1 MTRRSPTRVRLAAES
16 LEPRNL
22 LSAGPTSFASGW
34 AGRTVS
40 DDYGNTMAQAAEI
53 ATANNSATQSG
64 KIERAGDVDIF
75 RFVATQSGTLVVQQA
90 AASGSRLDSYL
101 YVYSAKGQLLGRN
114 DDTPSSLNSRVEIAV
129 VAGSTYY
136 IKAAAYGRSVGSYV
150 LSLAASGPTTPS
162 TTPTTPA
169 TPTTPTSPTTPT
181 TTPTTTDTTTP
192 TTTTTTTTTTTGSFQ
207 IDVTMTGF
215 TAAQQQILQQA
226 VDRWEEIIVGD
237 LPNVTYQGRVI
248 DDLAIAFSAITV
260 DGTGGV
266 LGQAAATA
274 FRSGSGLPYRGYV
287 QLDTADVASMQ
298 NNGTLLSVLE
308 HEIAHVL
315 GFGVLWDS
323 MGLLSG
329 TRTSSPGYTGANAV
343 AAYNAIFGTNVSSIP
358 VEADGGSGTALAH
371 WEESVL
377 GNELMTGWINT
388 GQSNPLSRITIASLA
403 DLGYQV
409 NLAAA
414 DTYTNSL
421 ASSAAA
427 RSLSTLTTSRQS
439 WAALYTD
446 SATTRRRAID
456 QLMTGYG
463 QDACS
468 QII

>member
-22 LSAGPTSFASGW
+22 LSAGPTGFTGYW

-40 DDYGNTMAQAAEI
+40 DDYGNTMAQAAQI
-53 ATANNSATQSG
+53 AITNNNSATQSG

-75 RFVATQSGTLVVQQA
+75 RFVAAQSGTLVVQQA
-90 AASGSRLDSYL
+90 ASSGSRLDSYL
-101 YVYSAKGQLLGRN
+101 YVYSAQGQLLGRN
-114 DDTPSSLNSRVEIAV
+114 DDTASSLNSRVEIAV
-129 VAGSTYY
+129 VAGRTYY
-136 IKAAAYGRSVGSYV
+136 LKAAAYGRSVGSYI
-150 LSLAASGPTTPS
+150 LSLAPSGQASPG

-169 TPTTPTSPTTPT
+169 TPTTPTTPTPPT
-181 TTPTTTDTTTP
+181 TTPTSTD
-192 TTTTTTTTTTTGSFQ
+192 TTTTTTGSFQ

-215 TAAQQQILQQA
+215 TAAQQQIIQRA

-237 LPNVTYQGRVI
+237 LPNVTSQGRVI

-287 QLDTADVASMQ
+287 QLDTSDVASMQ
-298 NNGTLLSVLE
+298 NAGTLLSVLE

-315 GFGVLWDS
+315 GFGVLWES

-343 AAYNAIFGTNVSSIP
+343 AAYNSLFGTNVSSIP

-414 DTYTNSL
+414 DTYT
-421 ASSAAA
+421 ASNTSTSVA
-427 RSLSTLTTSRQS
+427 RSLSSLTTSRQS
-439 WAALYTD
+439 WAALYTEPA
-446 SATTRRRAID
+446 STRRRAID
-456 QLMTGYG
+456 QVMTGFG
-463 QDACS
+463 QDIRS
-468 QII
+468 LII